1 MQYFIFFIHLS
12 QLASVRTSKAACFHK
27 GGTVLTELYYCFYLF
42 FDQSSMHI
50 SSFGKHFMNHWA
62 VWKIY
67 TVSSLLCWL
76 LNIFHWLCLRCKNA
90 ALPLRKK
97 KLKFHIYINNKTT
110 SGGDIHVIYFISY
123 VLLTAPLSINPH
135 KLPSSCNLLS
145 TFRLIFLASQS
156 NRAHFS
162 PLEMWHSKPFSQMSL
177 AWGPG
182 EAIFC
187 STLVIR
193 V

>member
-1 MQYFIFFIHLS
+1 MLLSEVQRQPAFIKEGQYWLS
-12 QLASVRTSKAACFHK
+12 CIIVST
-27 GGTVLTELYYCFYLF
+27 F
-42 FDQSSMHI
+42 FDQCSMHI

-90 ALPLRKK
+90 VLPLRKK
-97 KLKFHIYINNKTT
+97 LKFYIYINNKTT
-110 SGGDIHVIYFISY
+110 SGGDIHVIYF
-123 VLLTAPLSINPH
+123 VPCVPLTVPLSINPH
-135 KLPSSCNLLS
+135 KLLSSCNLLS
-145 TFRLIFLASQS
+145 TFRLIFLASHS
-156 NRAHFS
+156 NNAHFS
-162 PLEMWHSKPFSQMSL
+162 PLEMWHSEPSSQMSL